1 MTELVDRRNSTARIR
16 SQLEAARTA
25 GAWMPWAGAALALL
39 LWGGVGAWLVAV
51 VGFGELLAQPPLVLA
66 GGFAA
71 LFAPGLALICAGIMA
86 REGARSAQANAVVLT
101 SARLLLE
108 PAEATRSEVA
118 SLGEAVASQTQSLN
132 RALMETRTRLDALK
146 GDIDTSVTAALKAAE
161 IVRADSEVL
170 VSKMGAE
177 RQSMTALAENL
188 RTQSDQ
194 LAKSI
199 PRHAQLMAEATRAA
213 QDQVRQADATL
224 DQRLRDLNE
233 TAGHLAQRIN
243 QLDTMGAES
252 RKRAQNLASVLMRL
266 DEQLVQ
272 STRMVESATKAG
284 ELAAA
289 ATKSTAETLRDTMSD
304 AIGSAL
310 KATETI
316 TARSAQ
322 ASDDARTS
330 LVLMKEAALQAE
342 ATTKAAS
349 HAARAHAD
357 ETEKRINQ
365 LSDSLF
371 KTATRATNAAEEG
384 LERARQRIE
393 KASSL
398 IGRMKDEVEPSSV
411 DDLILEPIPKVSAVQ
426 PVVSPAPAP
435 APAAVKPQQ
444 QARTETD
451 RPFPLFGGRETPA
464 APVQAPPQPI
474 FAQPSL
480 SQPGY
485 NHPNGH
491 HQNGGHHN
499 DSHTTVTPF
508 PQQKPTASALVQ
520 EVDPL
525 LDEMRGDGAHDDELV
540 LSHVAAPAT
549 RREDFFF
556 ETEPKREDSWRSL
569 LGGIDGPPAP
579 QVREQSA
586 GAMIERLDRAG
597 VRLHV
602 VKAADL
608 RRIANAS
615 NQGERQRRR
624 ATHETAPQEIQRVTR
639 MLETDRDLQHAA
651 REFVTREAAD
661 ALRVLSMAGRARE
674 DAAPR
679 LSAYLLLDTA
689 LGMQI

>member
-1 MTELVDRRNSTARIR
+1 MTDLSDRRNSTARVR
-16 SQLEAARTA
+16 AQLEAARSA

-39 LWGGVGAWLVAV
+39 LWGGVAAWMIAV
-51 VGFGELLAQPPLVLA
+51 VGFAELFAQPPLVLA

-86 REGARSAQANAVVLT
+86 REGARSAEANAVVLT

-108 PAEATRSEVA
+108 PAEASRSEIM
-118 SLGEAVASQTQSLN
+118 SLGEAVASQTQALN

-177 RQSMTALAENL
+177 RHSLTQLAESL
-188 RTQSDQ
+188 RKESDQ
-194 LAKSI
+194 LAKAI

-213 QDQVRQADATL
+213 QDQVRQADTTL

-243 QLDTMGAES
+243 QLDTMGSES

-310 KATETI
+310 KATETM
-316 TARSAQ
+316 TTRSTQ
-322 ASDDARTS
+322 ASEDARTS
-330 LVLMKEAALQAE
+330 LLLMKEAALQAE
-342 ATTKAAS
+342 ATTKAAA

-371 KTATRATNAAEEG
+371 RTATRATNAAEEG

-393 KASSL
+393 KASGL
-398 IGRMKDEVEPSSV
+398 ISRMKDDVGPSSV
-411 DDLILEPIPKVSAVQ
+411 DDLILEPIPKVSVAQ
-426 PVVSPAPAP
+426 PVVTP
-435 APAAVKPQQ
+435 APAA
-444 QARTETD
+444 ARAEPEPPKETD
-451 RPFPLFGGRETPA
+451 RPFPLFAAARETPA
-464 APVQAPPQPI
+464 VSPQP
-474 FAQPSL
+474 QPAPYPVT
-480 SQPGY
+480 QA
-485 NHPNGH
+485 
-491 HQNGGHHN
+491 
-499 DSHTTVTPF
+499 TVTSLF
-508 PQQKPTASALVQ
+508 AAQKPTASAMAHD
-520 EVDPL
+520 DPM
-525 LDEMRGDGAHDDELV
+525 LDASRGDGAHDDELV
-540 LSHVAAPAT
+540 LQHVAEPAP
-549 RREDFFF
+549 RREDFFV
-556 ETEPKREDSWRSL
+556 ENDIKPTNGRDDSWRGL
-569 LGGIDGPPAP
+569 LSSIDQPQP

-615 NQGERQRRR
+615 SQGERQRRR

>member
-1 MTELVDRRNSTARIR
+1 MTDLTDRRNSSARVR
-16 SQLEAARTA
+16 AQLEAARTA

-39 LWGGVGAWLVAV
+39 LWGGVAAWMIAV
-51 VGFGELLAQPPLVLA
+51 VGFAEIFAQPPLVLA

-86 REGARSAQANAVVLT
+86 REGARSAEANAVVLT

-108 PAEATRSEVA
+108 PAEASRAEVA

-170 VSKMGAE
+170 VSKMSAE
-177 RQSMTALAENL
+177 RQSLTQLADSL
-188 RTQSDQ
+188 RKESDQ
-194 LAKSI
+194 LAKAI

-213 QDQVRQADATL
+213 QDQVRQADTTL

-310 KATETI
+310 KATETM
-316 TARSAQ
+316 TTRSTQ
-322 ASDDARTS
+322 ASEDARTS
-330 LVLMKEAALQAE
+330 LLLMKEAALQAE
-342 ATTKAAS
+342 ATTKAAA

-371 KTATRATNAAEEG
+371 RTATRATNAAEEG

-393 KASSL
+393 KASGL
-398 IGRMKDEVEPSSV
+398 ISRMKDDVEPSSV
-411 DDLILEPIPKVSAVQ
+411 DDLILEPIPKVSVQ
-426 PVVSPAPAP
+426 PVVSPAPRAEP
-435 APAAVKPQQ
+435 EPPKEA
-444 QARTETD
+444 D
-451 RPFPLFGGRETPA
+451 RPFPLFAAARETPA
-464 APVQAPPQPI
+464 VSPQPQAAPQPAPQASVTSI
-474 FAQPSL
+474 FAA
-480 SQPGY
+480 
-485 NHPNGH
+485 
-491 HQNGGHHN
+491 
-499 DSHTTVTPF
+499 
-508 PQQKPTASALVQ
+508 QKPTASSMALD
-520 EVDPL
+520 DPMR
-525 LDEMRGDGAHDDELV
+525 DETRGDGAHDDELV
-540 LSHVAAPAT
+540 LQHVAAPAA
-549 RREDFFF
+549 RRDDFFF
-556 ETEPKREDSWRSL
+556 ESDLKPANGRDESWRGL
-569 LGGIDGPPAP
+569 LSGIDQPQP

-615 NQGERQRRR
+615 SHGERQRRR

>member
-1 MTELVDRRNSTARIR
+1 MTDFSDRRNSTARIR

-39 LWGGVGAWLVAV
+39 LWGGVGAWMIAV
-51 VGFGELLAQPPLVLA
+51 LGFDGIFAQPPLVIA

-86 REGARSAQANAVVLT
+86 REGARSAEANAIVLT

-118 SLGEAVASQTQSLN
+118 SLGEAVASQTQLLN
-132 RALMETRTRLDALK
+132 RALLETRSRLDALK

-188 RTQSDQ
+188 RMQSDQ

-213 QDQVRQADATL
+213 QDQVRQSDTTL

-243 QLDTMGAES
+243 QLDTMGSES

-316 TARSAQ
+316 TSRSAQ
-322 ASDDARTS
+322 ASEDARNS

-357 ETEKRINQ
+357 ETEKRISQ

-384 LERARQRIE
+384 LERARARIE
-393 KASSL
+393 KASHL
-398 IGRMKDEVEPSSV
+398 IGRMKDDVETSSV
-411 DDLILEPIPKVSAVQ
+411 DDLILEPMPKVSAPQ
-426 PVVSPAPAP
+426 PVEPPAPAP
-435 APAAVKPQQ
+435 VAAKPQP
-444 QARTETD
+444 EPD
-451 RPFPLFGGRETPA
+451 RPFPLFAVVRETSA
-464 APVQAPPQPI
+464 NGHGAQIQAPQ
-474 FAQPSL
+474 QSL
-480 SQPGY
+480 SQPSLAQPGPAQPAPVQPSAPPSQVQPPTPGY
-485 NHPNGH
+485 MAL
-491 HQNGGHHN
+491 
-499 DSHTTVTPF
+499 
-508 PQQKPTASALVQ
+508 KPTASSMAHD
-520 EVDPL
+520 DPM
-525 LDEMRGDGAHDDELV
+525 LDDTRGDGAHDDELV
-540 LSHVAAPAT
+540 LSHVAQPSA
-549 RREDFFF
+549 RRDDFFF
-556 ETEPKREDSWRSL
+556 ETEPKRDDSWRNL
-569 LGGIDGPPAP
+569 LDGIDGPPAP

-615 NQGERQRRR
+615 SHGERQRRR
-624 ATHETAPQEIQRVTR
+624 ATHETAPQEVQRVTR

>member
-1 MTELVDRRNSTARIR
+1 
-16 SQLEAARTA
+16 
-25 GAWMPWAGAALALL
+25 MPWAGASLALL
-39 LWGGVGAWLVAV
+39 LWGGVLAWMIAV
-51 VGFGELLAQPPLVLA
+51 IGFQELFAQPPLVLA

-71 LFAPGLALICAGIMA
+71 LFAPGLALVCAGIMA
-86 REGARSAQANAVVLT
+86 REGARSAQANAIVLT
-101 SARLLLE
+101 SAKLLLE
-108 PAEATRSEVA
+108 PAETSRTEILA
-118 SLGEAVASQTQSLN
+118 LGEAVAQQTQTLS
-132 RALMETRTRLDALK
+132 RALADTRTRLDALK
-146 GDIDTSVTAALKAAE
+146 GDIDASVTSALKAAE

-170 VSKMGAE
+170 VGKMSSE
-177 RQSMTALAENL
+177 RQNLTQLAENL

-194 LAKSI
+194 LAKAI
-199 PRHAQLMAEATRAA
+199 PRHAQLMSEATRAA
-213 QDQVRQADATL
+213 QEQVRQADSTL

-243 QLDTMGAES
+243 QIDTMGAES
-252 RKRAQNLASVLMRL
+252 RKRAQSLASVLMRL

-272 STRMVESATKAG
+272 STRMVEAATKAG

-316 TARSAQ
+316 TSRSTQ
-322 ASDDARTS
+322 ASEDARQSMT
-330 LVLMKEAALQAE
+330 LLKEAALQAE

-365 LSDSLF
+365 LSDTLF
-371 KTATRATNAAEEG
+371 KTATRATNVAEDG
-384 LERARQRIE
+384 LERARARIE
-393 KASSL
+393 KASL
-398 IGRMKDEVEPSSV
+398 LLNRMKDESETSSV
-411 DDLILEPIPKVSAVQ
+411 DDLILEPI
-426 PVVSPAPAP
+426 SPAPVLTPTPPPRPALVQVAPPVQAAPVQAAPVQAP
-435 APAAVKPQQ
+435 ASAPEP
-444 QARTETD
+444 D
-451 RPFPLFGGRETPA
+451 RPFPLFGAREV
-464 APVQAPPQPI
+464 APVQA
-474 FAQPSL
+474 
-480 SQPGY
+480 
-485 NHPNGH
+485 
-491 HQNGGHHN
+491 
-499 DSHTTVTPF
+499 
-508 PQQKPTASALVQ
+508 QKPTASSIVRDDPAL
-520 EVDPL
+520 DPA
-525 LDEMRGDGAHDDELV
+525 RGDGAHDDELV
-540 LSHVAAPAT
+540 LEHVAAPSP
-549 RREDFFF
+549 RRDADFFF
-556 ETEPKREDSWRSL
+556 ADDSRRNDSWRDL
-569 LGGIDGPPAP
+569 LGGIDTPSPAP

-615 NQGERQRRR
+615 SQGERQRRR
-624 ATHETAPQEIQRVTR
+624 ATHETAPAEIQRVTR
-639 MLETDRDLQHAA
+639 MLETDRDMQTAA
-651 REFVTREAAD
+651 REFVSREAAD

>member
-1 MTELVDRRNSTARIR
+1 MTDLSDRRNSTARVR
-16 SQLEAARTA
+16 AQLEAARSA

-39 LWGGVGAWLVAV
+39 LWGGVAAWMIAV
-51 VGFGELLAQPPLVLA
+51 VGFAEIFAQPPLVLA

-86 REGARSAQANAVVLT
+86 REGARSAEANAVVLT

-108 PAEATRSEVA
+108 PAEASRAEVA

-132 RALMETRTRLDALK
+132 RALLETRTRLDALK

-170 VSKMGAE
+170 VSKMSAE
-177 RQSMTALAENL
+177 RQSLTQLADSL
-188 RTQSDQ
+188 RKESDQ
-194 LAKSI
+194 LAKAI

-213 QDQVRQADATL
+213 QDQVRQADTTL

-243 QLDTMGAES
+243 QLDTMGSES

-310 KATETI
+310 KATETM
-316 TARSAQ
+316 TTRSAQ
-322 ASDDARTS
+322 ASEDARTS
-330 LVLMKEAALQAE
+330 LLLMKEAALQAE
-342 ATTKAAS
+342 ATTKAAA

-371 KTATRATNAAEEG
+371 RTATRATNAAEEG

-393 KASSL
+393 KASGL
-398 IGRMKDEVEPSSV
+398 ISRMKDDVEPSSV
-411 DDLILEPIPKVSAVQ
+411 DDLILEPIPKVSVQ
-426 PVVSPAPAP
+426 PVAPIAKVEPEAP
-435 APAAVKPQQ
+435 K
-444 QARTETD
+444 ETD
-451 RPFPLFGGRETPA
+451 RPFPLFAAARETPA
-464 APVQAPPQPI
+464 PEPVAQPAPQASVTSI
-474 FAQPSL
+474 FAA
-480 SQPGY
+480 
-485 NHPNGH
+485 
-491 HQNGGHHN
+491 
-499 DSHTTVTPF
+499 
-508 PQQKPTASALVQ
+508 QKPTASSMAHD
-520 EVDPL
+520 DPMR
-525 LDEMRGDGAHDDELV
+525 DETRGDGAHDDELV
-540 LSHVAAPAT
+540 LQHVAQPAA
-549 RREDFFF
+549 RRDDFFF
-556 ETEPKREDSWRSL
+556 ESDLKPASARDESWRGL
-569 LGGIDGPPAP
+569 LSGIDQPQP

-615 NQGERQRRR
+615 SHGERQRRR

>member
-1 MTELVDRRNSTARIR
+1 MTDLTDRRNSSARVR
-16 SQLEAARTA
+16 AQLEAARTA

-39 LWGGVGAWLVAV
+39 LWGGVAAWLIAV
-51 VGFGELLAQPPLVLA
+51 VGFAEIFAQPPLVLA

-108 PAEATRSEVA
+108 PAEASRSEVA

-132 RALMETRTRLDALK
+132 RALMETRARLDALK

-177 RQSMTALAENL
+177 RQSLAQLSENL
-188 RTQSDQ
+188 RKESDQ
-194 LAKSI
+194 LAKAI

-213 QDQVRQADATL
+213 QDQVRQADTTL

-243 QLDTMGAES
+243 QLDTMGSES

-310 KATETI
+310 KATETM
-316 TARSAQ
+316 TARSTQ
-322 ASDDARTS
+322 ASEDARTS
-330 LVLMKEAALQAE
+330 LLLMKEAALQAE
-342 ATTKAAS
+342 ATTKAAA

-371 KTATRATNAAEEG
+371 RTATRATNAAEEG

-393 KASSL
+393 KASGL
-398 IGRMKDEVEPSSV
+398 ISRMKDDVEPSSV
-411 DDLILEPIPKVSAVQ
+411 DDLILEPIPKVSAAP

-435 APAAVKPQQ
+435 VAAKPEPKPEP
-444 QARTETD
+444 RPEPD
-451 RPFPLFGGRETPA
+451 RPFPLFGARETPA
-464 APVQAPPQPI
+464 TQPPVTQAGGI
-474 FAQPSL
+474 ATNGTYGNQPSL
-480 SQPGY
+480 TQA
-485 NHPNGH
+485 N
-491 HQNGGHHN
+491 
-499 DSHTTVTPF
+499 VTSLF
-508 PQQKPTASALVQ
+508 AAQKPTASAMAHD
-520 EVDPL
+520 DPL
-525 LDEMRGDGAHDDELV
+525 LDATRGDGAHDDELV
-540 LSHVAAPAT
+540 LQHVATPSP
-549 RREDFFF
+549 RRDDFFF
-556 ETEPKREDSWRSL
+556 ENEPKRHDAGRDESWRGL
-569 LGGIDGPPAP
+569 LSGIDQPQP

-615 NQGERQRRR
+615 SQGERQRRR

-639 MLETDRDLQHAA
+639 MLESDRDLQHAA

>member
-1 MTELVDRRNSTARIR
+1 MTDHSDRRPSSARIR
-16 SQLEAARTA
+16 AQLEAAHTA

-39 LWGGVGAWLVAV
+39 LWGGVLAWMIAV
-51 VGFGELLAQPPLVLA
+51 IGFNEIFAQPPLVLA

-71 LFAPGLALICAGIMA
+71 LFAPGLALVCAGIMA
-86 REGARSAQANAVVLT
+86 REGARSAQANAIVLT
-101 SARLLLE
+101 SAKLLLE
-108 PAEATRSEVA
+108 PAETSRTEIV
-118 SLGEAVASQTQSLN
+118 SLGEAVAFQTQALS
-132 RALMETRTRLDALK
+132 RAMVDTRTRLDALK
-146 GDIDTSVTAALKAAE
+146 TDIDASVTSALKAAE

-170 VSKMGAE
+170 VGKMSAE
-177 RQSMTALAENL
+177 RHNLTQLAENL

-194 LAKSI
+194 LAKAI
-199 PRHAQLMAEATRAA
+199 PRHAQLMSEATRAA
-213 QDQVRQADATL
+213 QDQVRQADSTL

-243 QLDTMGAES
+243 QIDTMGAES
-252 RKRAQNLASVLMRL
+252 RKRAQGLASVLMRL

-272 STRMVESATKAG
+272 STRMVEAATKAG

-289 ATKSTAETLRDTMSD
+289 ATKSTAETLRETMSD

-316 TARSAQ
+316 SSRSTQ
-322 ASDDARTS
+322 ASEDARQSMT
-330 LVLMKEAALQAE
+330 LLKEAALQAE

-365 LSDSLF
+365 LSDTLF
-371 KTATRATNAAEEG
+371 KTATRATNAAEDG
-384 LERARQRIE
+384 LERARARIE
-393 KASSL
+393 KASLL
-398 IGRMKDEVEPSSV
+398 IGRMRDESETSSV
-411 DDLILEPIPKVSAVQ
+411 DDLILEPLP
-426 PVVSPAPAP
+426 PAPMLTLAPRPTLVPPAPVYVPPPVQAAPVAP
-435 APAAVKPQQ
+435 ALAP
-444 QARTETD
+444 D
-451 RPFPLFGGRETPA
+451 RPFPLFGAREA
-464 APVQAPPQPI
+464 APVQ
-474 FAQPSL
+474 
-480 SQPGY
+480 
-485 NHPNGH
+485 
-491 HQNGGHHN
+491 
-499 DSHTTVTPF
+499 T
-508 PQQKPTASALVQ
+508 QKPTASSFDRD
-520 EVDPL
+520 DPAFDL
-525 LDEMRGDGAHDDELV
+525 TRGDGAHDDELV
-540 LSHVAAPAT
+540 LEQVASPSP
-549 RREDFFF
+549 RRDADFFF
-556 ETEPKREDSWRSL
+556 ADDARRNDSWRDL
-569 LGGIDGPPAP
+569 LGGIEAPQP

-615 NQGERQRRR
+615 SHGERQRRR
-624 ATHETAPQEIQRVTR
+624 ATHETAPAEIQRVTR
-639 MLETDRDLQHAA
+639 MLETDRDMQTAA
-651 REFVTREAAD
+651 REFVSREAAD

>member
-1 MTELVDRRNSTARIR
+1 
-16 SQLEAARTA
+16 
-25 GAWMPWAGAALALL
+25 MPWAGAALALL
-39 LWGGVGAWLVAV
+39 LWGGVAAWMIAV
-51 VGFGELLAQPPLVLA
+51 VGFAEIFAQPPLVLA

-86 REGARSAQANAVVLT
+86 REGARSAEANAVVLT

-108 PAEATRSEVA
+108 PAEASRAEVA

-132 RALMETRTRLDALK
+132 RALVETRTRLDALK
-146 GDIDTSVTAALKAAE
+146 GDIDSSVTAALKAAE

-170 VSKMGAE
+170 VSKMSAE
-177 RQSMTALAENL
+177 RQSLTQLADSL
-188 RTQSDQ
+188 RKESDQ
-194 LAKSI
+194 LAKAI

-213 QDQVRQADATL
+213 QDQVRQADTTL

-243 QLDTMGAES
+243 QLDTMGSES

-310 KATETI
+310 KATETM
-316 TARSAQ
+316 TTRSTQ
-322 ASDDARTS
+322 ASEDARTS
-330 LVLMKEAALQAE
+330 LMLMKEAALQAE
-342 ATTKAAS
+342 ATTKAAA

-371 KTATRATNAAEEG
+371 RTATRATNAAEEG

-393 KASSL
+393 KASGL
-398 IGRMKDEVEPSSV
+398 ISRMKDEVEPSSV
-411 DDLILEPIPKVSAVQ
+411 DDLILEPIPKVSAQ
-426 PVVSPAPAP
+426 PVVSPAPV
-435 APAAVKPQQ
+435 AAKPEPPPEP
-444 QARTETD
+444 RTETD
-451 RPFPLFGGRETPA
+451 RPFPLFAAARE
-464 APVQAPPQPI
+464 APMASVQQPI
-474 FAQPSL
+474 AKP
-480 SQPGY
+480 
-485 NHPNGH
+485 
-491 HQNGGHHN
+491 
-499 DSHTTVTPF
+499 TVTEATVTPLF
-508 PQQKPTASALVQ
+508 AAQKPTASSMAHD
-520 EVDPL
+520 DPM
-525 LDEMRGDGAHDDELV
+525 LDETRGDGAHDDELV
-540 LSHVAAPAT
+540 LQHVATPAQ
-549 RREDFFF
+549 RRDDFFF
-556 ETEPKREDSWRSL
+556 ENDIKPASGRDESWRGL
-569 LGGIDGPPAP
+569 LSGIDQQVPH
-579 QVREQSA
+579 VREQSA

-615 NQGERQRRR
+615 THGERQRRR

>member
-1 MTELVDRRNSTARIR
+1 MTDLSDRRNSTARVR
-16 SQLEAARTA
+16 AQLEAARTA

-39 LWGGVGAWLVAV
+39 LWGGVAAWMIAV
-51 VGFGELLAQPPLVLA
+51 VGFAEIFAQPPLVLA

-86 REGARSAQANAVVLT
+86 REGARSAEANAVVLT

-108 PAEATRSEVA
+108 PAEASRAEVA

-132 RALMETRTRLDALK
+132 RALLETRTRLDALK

-170 VSKMGAE
+170 VSKMSAE
-177 RQSMTALAENL
+177 RQSLTQLADSL
-188 RTQSDQ
+188 RKESDQ
-194 LAKSI
+194 LAKAI

-213 QDQVRQADATL
+213 QDQVRQADTTL

-243 QLDTMGAES
+243 QLDTMGSES

-310 KATETI
+310 KATETM
-316 TARSAQ
+316 TTRSAQ
-322 ASDDARTS
+322 ASEDARTS
-330 LVLMKEAALQAE
+330 LLLMKEAALQAE
-342 ATTKAAS
+342 ATTKAAA

-371 KTATRATNAAEEG
+371 RTATRATNAAEEG

-393 KASSL
+393 KASGL
-398 IGRMKDEVEPSSV
+398 ISRMKDDVEPSSV
-411 DDLILEPIPKVSAVQ
+411 DDLILEPIPKVSVQ
-426 PVVSPAPAP
+426 PVAPIAKVEPEAP
-435 APAAVKPQQ
+435 K
-444 QARTETD
+444 ETD
-451 RPFPLFGGRETPA
+451 RPFPLFAAARETPA
-464 APVQAPPQPI
+464 PEPVAQPAPQASVTSI
-474 FAQPSL
+474 FAA
-480 SQPGY
+480 
-485 NHPNGH
+485 
-491 HQNGGHHN
+491 
-499 DSHTTVTPF
+499 
-508 PQQKPTASALVQ
+508 QKPTASSMAHD
-520 EVDPL
+520 DPMR
-525 LDEMRGDGAHDDELV
+525 DETRGDGAHDDELV
-540 LSHVAAPAT
+540 LQHVAAPST
-549 RREDFFF
+549 RRDDFFF
-556 ETEPKREDSWRSL
+556 ESDLKPANGREDSWRGL
-569 LGGIDGPPAP
+569 LSGIDQPQP

-615 NQGERQRRR
+615 SHGERQRRR